1 MGLDFI
7 RNAAPGFNR
16 VLDRRLVE
24 MHSPTLFSRDVPIIA
39 RTARA
44 DMCGDVKV
52 TLGEKVLL
60 RVVNNKVIV
69 QRLNAEIVKAMSVAE
84 MKEKFLSFGT
94 DAVTGTPDDLGRF
107 LAAEVAKIGKIAK
120 DVGAK
125 NE

>member
-7 RNAAPGFNR
+7 RNAAPAFNR

-24 MHSPTLFSRDVPIIA
+24 MHSPTLFSRDLPIRS

-44 DMCGDVKV
+44 DMCGDVSV

-69 QRLNAEIVKAMSVAE
+69 QRLNVVIAECPNAPSEFIAILRSGAGICEGEITSVQPISQT
-84 MKEKFLSFGT
+84 L
-94 DAVTGTPDDLGRF
+94 
-107 LAAEVAKIGKIAK
+107 EVGIC
-120 DVGAK
+120 
-125 NE
+125 E

>member
-24 MHSPTLFSRDVPIIA
+24 MHSPTLFSRDVPIIS

-44 DMCGDVKV
+44 DMCGDVAV
-52 TLGEKVLL
+52 TLGEKVTL

-69 QRLNAEIVKAMSVAE
+69 QRLNIVIAECPNAPAEFVAVLRSGAGICEGEITSVQP
-84 MKEKFLSFGT
+84 LSQT
-94 DAVTGTPDDLGRF
+94 L
-107 LAAEVAKIGKIAK
+107 EVGIC
-120 DVGAK
+120 
-125 NE
+125 E